1 MRAANTILRMLL
13 AVGAVTG
20 IIRLLSRRRPHL
32 AGVDPVDLE
41 AGFERSDMNAGAV
54 AALGVGLMATLAVI
68 VLAASWIQLEL
79 VGAPARTGA
88 IVSEAAA
95 PTNIS
100 RAVPRLETVSG
111 ETLARVRAS
120 DRERLNSYAWVNR
133 DDGIARIPIDVAM
146 EVIVQRGLPSD
157 PRGAVH
163 SQESRPSD
171 ASSGRVEQRVR
182 P

>member
-41 AGFERSDMNAGAV
+41 AGFERSDMNARAV
-54 AALGVGLMATLAVI
+54 AALGVGLMATLAAI
-68 VLAASWIQLEL
+68 VLAASWILLEL
-79 VGAPARTGA
+79 VGAPARIGA

-146 EVIVQRGLPSD
+146 EVIVQRGLPAD
-157 PRGAVH
+157 PRGAVY
-163 SQESRPSD
+163 SQETRPSD